1 MRILLYDITVN
12 LEVCG
17 INMRYSEFSEAF
29 DRQELGRVTSQTPTA
44 YARVLDLAPDREIA
58 FVADRKGSAWQIGFQ
73 DQNPQNADGKTSR
86 VQGVQVTSRQDLT
99 GRGDS
104 QRVMSFVKNSMEDF
118 VRSYRPDRM
127 VFTADLSQGSR
138 ADLYQKMIQRYL
150 PQDYRVNTVDGS
162 QGSRSLRQFEI
173 VHKNYR
179 MAQGLAR
186 GGDDVNMYPTGAPG
200 KPTSAFQDQQYRK
213 DLARA
218 LQQHPG
224 DPNLEKELA
233 RFTQ

>member
-1 MRILLYDITVN
+1 
-12 LEVCG
+12 
-17 INMRYSEFSEAF
+17 MRYSEFKEAF
-29 DRQELGRVTSQTPTA
+29 DRQELGRVTSQTPAA
-44 YARVLDLAPDREIA
+44 YARVLDLAPDRQIA
-58 FVADRKGSAWQIGFQ
+58 FVADRKGQGWSIGFQ
-73 DQNPQNADGKTSR
+73 DQNPQDDDGKTSR
-86 VQGVQVTSRQDLT
+86 VQGVQVKSRQDLT

-118 VRSYRPDRM
+118 VRTYRPERM
-127 VFTADLSQGSR
+127 LFTADLSHGSR

-150 PQDYRVNTVDGS
+150 PQDYRVNSIDGS

-173 VHKNYR
+173 VHKDYR
-179 MAQGLAR
+179 VAARGLAR

-200 KPTSAFQDQQYRK
+200 KPTTAFQDQQYRK
-213 DLARA
+213 DLERA

-224 DPNLEKELA
+224 DANIEKELA